1 MSVPFDQVP
10 PLAWL
15 FFQQIKT
22 DDFDINHLEEEE
34 EKEKKMLELV
44 LNGCLDAVINLLY
57 ATFSFRSMHA
67 DQEK

>member
-10 PLAWL
+10 PPTWL

-34 EKEKKMLELV
+34 EKEKK
-44 LNGCLDAVINLLY
+44 NA
-57 ATFSFRSMHA
+57 
-67 DQEK
+67 

>member
-15 FFQQIKT
+15 IFQQIKT

-34 EKEKKMLELV
+34 EKEKKCM
-44 LNGCLDAVINLLY
+44 
-57 ATFSFRSMHA
+57 S
-67 DQEK
+67 

>member
-1 MSVPFDQVP
+1 M
-10 PLAWL
+10 LTHL
-15 FFQQIKT
+15 

-34 EKEKKMLELV
+34 EKEKNLQELV

-57 ATFSFRSMHA
+57 ASLSFSPMHA